1 MDQTVGLIVIFSIGW
16 FLIME
21 AIWANT
27 DFPYQCLK
35 DEIRTNA
42 FRKAI
47 LNVVKHGDI
56 VLDAGSG
63 SGILSFFAAEAGA
76 KKVYAVEIEH
86 ILAQQLRKSIELN
99 NLSNVVEVIEG
110 DIQKVDSPKG
120 IDVLISE
127 IIDTGLIDELQVPA
141 INNLRRRGIITE
153 KTRLL
158 PSHYRT
164 YLQLVDTD
172 NMYYGY
178 IIAAPKHEW
187 PFYNNKST
195 HWAQSKIVPVSNIVE
210 FLSIDFSLENISE
223 KIGKMITFRLRNN
236 KMANALRLSGLIT
249 LCKGIELGPTNAL
262 NGDKIFYIDPVE
274 GVNEVTFKIS
284 YRMGS
289 GLGTLTIE
297 KIAGNKSEN
306 HH

>member
-1 MDQTVGLIVIFSIGW
+1 
-16 FLIME
+16 ME

-27 DFPYQCLK
+27 DYPYQCLK

-47 LNVVKHGDI
+47 HKVVKNGDI
-56 VLDAGSG
+56 VLDVGSG

-76 KKVYAVEIEH
+76 KKVYAVEIEPT
-86 ILAQQLRKSIELN
+86 LAQQLRKSIELN

-110 DIQKVDSPKG
+110 NIQKVDLLER
-120 IDVLISE
+120 IDVLIAE
-127 IIDTGLIDELQVPA
+127 IIDTGLIDELQVPTL
-141 INNLRRRGIITE
+141 NNLHRRGIITK
-153 KTRLL
+153 KTKLL

-164 YLQLVDTD
+164 YLQLVETD

-178 IIAAPKHEW
+178 KIAAPKHEW
-187 PFYNNKST
+187 PFYSNKST
-195 HWAQSKIVPVSNIVE
+195 YWAQSKIVPVSNIVE
-210 FLSIDFSLENISE
+210 ILSTDFSLRNIPE
-223 KIGKMITFRLRNN
+223 QIERTVTFHVHKNKI
-236 KMANALRLSGLIT
+236 ANALRLSGLIT

-274 GVNEVTFKIS
+274 DVNEVTLKVS
-284 YRMGS
+284 YRMGG

-297 KIAGNKSEN
+297 TCVLTTTR
-306 HH
+306 